1 MASLTPAR
9 ARSRSSRPRKV
20 QARGVATRER
30 LLAAAEGVFTAHGYD
45 GASMQ
50 DVAKRAGASVGT
62 LYHHFPDKHSLLLE
76 LVDRYG
82 DRVARERRTDLEF
95 DAILGDSPRRG
106 FHLWLRAGY
115 EQLLKKPSLYLLIL
129 GLADRDP
136 EVRRRYQ
143 RVEQLAVERM
153 RGLLEFAKQRGA
165 VRADADTAAAAFL
178 IHHAI
183 DMAATQLL
191 VREVVDP
198 SPDRVLE
205 ELADMICR
213 YILEEQR

>member
-1 MASLTPAR
+1 VPTPAR
-9 ARSRSSRPRKV
+9 SRPRSTRPRKP

-30 LLAAAEGVFTAHGYD
+30 LLAAAEDVFTGNGYD

-50 DVAKRAGASVGT
+50 DVAKRAHASVGT
-62 LYHHFPDKHSLLLE
+62 LYHHFPDKRALLLD
-76 LVDRYG
+76 LIDRYAN
-82 DRVARERRTDLEF
+82 RVAREQRTDLQF
-95 DAILGDSPRRG
+95 DAILGDSPRLGLER
-106 FHLWLRAGY
+106 WLRAGY
-115 EQLLKKPSLYLLIL
+115 DKLRKQPSLYLLIL
-129 GLADRDP
+129 ALADRDA

-153 RGLLEFAKQRGA
+153 RGLLEFAKERGA
-165 VRADADTAAAAFL
+165 VRPDADCSAAAFL

-198 SPDRVLE
+198 SPERVLR
-205 ELADMICR
+205 ELAEMICR
-213 YILEEQR
+213 YILEE